1 MNLNVENWKPF
12 KIGKLFSFFQNGKA
26 NQGLLQD
33 GNDCFYIGAKR
44 DDNGVMINCK
54 RDEDLVQKGNCII
67 FICNGEGSV
76 GFANYMDVDFIGTT
90 DIVAAYND
98 ILNENIGIFLATI
111 FSKERPKYS
120 FGRKWKKYLQETE
133 VLLPAKYNIEGAPF
147 IDDTLTYSDNGFVPD
162 WLFMENYIKS
172 LHYKPLTTNN
182 KKELLNFTIKEW
194 KEFTLLELFGEVM
207 IAKSADIGNLE
218 KGYTPFVGRTNI
230 NNGIQGFVTPVSTT
244 NGNCITISMVGTNV
258 ALYQESNFQASQNIA
273 ILRKNGITKRI
284 ALFIC
289 SIINFEINLKYSYGR
304 TVGKKN
310 IEEIVLKLP
319 IDSIGNPDWNFMED
333 YMKSLPYGDRL

>member
-1 MNLNVENWKPF
+1 
-12 KIGKLFSFFQNGKA
+12 
-26 NQGLLQD
+26 
-33 GNDCFYIGAKR
+33 
-44 DDNGVMINCK
+44 
-54 RDEDLVQKGNCII
+54 
-67 FICNGEGSV
+67 
-76 GFANYMDVDFIGTT
+76 
-90 DIVAAYND
+90 
-98 ILNENIGIFLATI
+98 
-111 FSKERPKYS
+111 
-120 FGRKWKKYLQETE
+120 
-133 VLLPAKYNIEGAPF
+133 
-147 IDDTLTYSDNGFVPD
+147 
-162 WLFMENYIKS
+162 
-172 LHYKPLTTNN
+172 
-182 KKELLNFTIKEW
+182 
-194 KEFTLLELFGEVM
+194 M

-273 ILRKNGITKRI
+273 ILRRNGITKRI
-284 ALFIC
+284 TLFIC

-310 IEEIVLKLP
+310 IEEMVLKLP